1 MKTAVSIKVDRD
13 VKIHAQELA
22 KNLGISLST
31 ILNAQLRQFVRD
43 KAITFSTV
51 PKMTSELEKLL
62 TNVNIDISK
71 KKNLSKKISNKK
83 ELDLYFSSL

>member
-1 MKTAVSIKVDRD
+1 MKTAVNIKVDRD

-43 KAITFSTV
+43 KSITFSTV

-62 TNVNIDISK
+62 SNVNLDVNK

-83 ELDLYFSSL
+83 ELDKYFSSL